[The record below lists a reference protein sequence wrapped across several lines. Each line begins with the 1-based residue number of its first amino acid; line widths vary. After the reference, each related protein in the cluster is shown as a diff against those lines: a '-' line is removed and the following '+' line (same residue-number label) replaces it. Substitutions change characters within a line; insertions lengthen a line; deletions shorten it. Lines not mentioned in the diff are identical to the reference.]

1 MSGREKAGPAPA
13 GNPHGN
19 RSRIEIELTPSDK
32 AEFDRLLATG
42 RLTLDAM
49 VMWLEG
55 RGYEIGRSSVHRYKG
70 RFERMA
76 TRLRQTREMTQAL
89 AREMEDAAEQG
100 QQGRV
105 LVEMARTLAYDMMD
119 SLPDDQQLDPKSIAL
134 LGKGLA
140 ELARAARLDQDFE
153 AKVAEVRRAAAA
165 EAREAAAKEVAAA
178 ARSQGLTDDQVGFI
192 RARILGVPVED
203 AAGG

>member
-1 MSGREKAGPAPA
+1 MAKRPESPPA

-19 RSRIEIELTPSDK
+19 RSRIEVELAPEDK

-42 RLTLDAM
+42 RLTLDGL

-70 RFERMA
+70 RFDRMA
-76 TRLRQTREMTQAL
+76 ARLRQSREVTQAL
-89 AREMEDAAEQG
+89 AREMGDAAEQG

-105 LVEMARTLAYDMMD
+105 LVEMARSLVFDMMD
-119 SLPDDQQLDPKSIAL
+119 RLPEDAQLDPKDIAM

-140 ELARAARLDQDFE
+140 EMAKAARYDQDFE
-153 AKVAEVRRAAAA
+153 QKAEEIRRATAAA
-165 EAREAAAKEVAAA
+165 TRAEAAKAVETTAREK
-178 ARSQGLTDDQVGFI
+178 GLSAEMVTTLKAQ
-192 RARILGVPVED
+192 ILGVKAPATEG
-203 AAGG
+203 AT